1 MSSLLKTKE
10 AVVLYVAHDNQAA
23 AKVYHRVG
31 FVGLDGKDY
40 SAEGVEPWLEI
51 GFDRD
56 VVELGHW

>member
-31 FVGLDGKDY
+31 FVGLDEKDY